1 MLRTMVLFWIV
12 MLSFVPAVFAEVSHV
27 AVLDFTGVKM
37 DDAFL
42 SKLSDQSRAA
52 AVTTLP
58 KSAYLIMTRENMMEI
73 LSDMGRDAS
82 CIKGQCEVETGRN
95 IGADIIV
102 TGDVLRIDSTYVLTL
117 KMYDT
122 HSAALLHS
130 LDVEAKELLELKRQT
145 LTGSQVLFA
154 EGLKPI
160 VDNKLT
166 NQGLYTEAGQLSM
179 TPTFSVQD
187 VEESNKQAQQITVLE
202 QEVTRYLDM
211 LESEVRLTAHEQWNN
226 VDFVQLRQNN
236 PHMAV
241 ESVVRFI
248 DAYTNKLVE
257 YPERTAVPLRVSPT
271 RHLSIQEVDQAEAW
285 LTETFSTKMNEC
297 NYVPKQ
303 CTILGYDYSTG
314 TDGKVVNWALAFELF
329 EFSCDC
335 GYALGCARLGQL
347 YEKGRGLPKNI
358 QRATELY
365 TQACYAGNGLGCN
378 NLAGFYKKGTG
389 VSKNLAQAA
398 KLYQDACT
406 FGFASGCT
414 SLGRMYHK
422 GLGVSQN
429 EAQAIQYYQKG
440 CDGGHNKGCALLK
453 GIASE

>member
-1 MLRTMVLFWIV
+1 
-12 MLSFVPAVFAEVSHV
+12 MLSCVPTVFAEVSHV

-37 DDAFL
+37 DDSVL
-42 SKLSDQSRAA
+42 SKLSDQSRTA

-58 KSAYLIMTRENMMEI
+58 KSSYLTMTRENMVQI
-73 LSDMGRDAS
+73 LADMGRDAS
-82 CIKGQCEVETGRN
+82 CIEGQCEVETGRN

-122 HSAALLHS
+122 HSAALLYS

-160 VDNKLT
+160 VDDKLP
-166 NQGLYTEAGQLSM
+166 NQGLDTDAVQQRM
-179 TPTFSVQD
+179 TPVFSVQD
-187 VEESNKQAQQITVLE
+187 VKESNKQAQQITVLE

-211 LESEVRLTAHEQWNN
+211 TESEVRLTAHEQWSNI
-226 VDFVQLRQNN
+226 DFVQLRQTS

-248 DAYTNKLVE
+248 DVYKNYLVE
-257 YPERTAVPLRVSPT
+257 YSERTSVPLRVSPT
-271 RHLSIQEVDQAEAW
+271 RHLLIQEVDEAEAW
-285 LTETFSTKMNEC
+285 LIETFSTKMKEC

-303 CTILGYDYSTG
+303 CTMLGYDYSTG
-314 TDGKVVNWALAFELF
+314 TDGKVENRANALELF
-329 EFSCDC
+329 NFSCNC

-347 YEKGRGLPKNI
+347 YEKGRGLPKNL
-358 QRATELY
+358 QKATALY
-365 TQACYAGNGLGCN
+365 NQACYAGNGLGCN
-378 NLAGFYKKGTG
+378 NLADFYKKGIG
-389 VSKNLAQAA
+389 VSKNLTLSA

-422 GLGVSQN
+422 GLGVSQD
-429 EAQAIQYYQKG
+429 ESHATQYYQKG

-453 GIASE
+453 DLSE